1 MLNMYTFIILIII
14 GLVAGFISGLIGIGG
29 GVLIVPALVMLLGY
43 SQKAAQGTSLGIL
56 LLPVGILAVYKYY
69 QHGYINPGSVLIMAG
84 AFLVGSLLGSQVAM
98 NWSDLLVKKA
108 FALIL
113 LLISLK
119 MLVLDD
125 YLAKKS
131 IEKNTHP
138 EKIVEQRTKMP

>member
-1 MLNMYTFIILIII
+1 MYTFIVLIII

-29 GVLIVPALVMLLGY
+29 GVFIVPALVMLLGY

-69 QHGYINPGSVLIMAG
+69 QHGYINPSSVLIMAG
-84 AFLVGSLLGSQVAM
+84 AFLVGSILGSQLAM
-98 NWSDLLVKKA
+98 NWSDQLVKKA

-125 YLAKKS
+125 YLAKKAT
-131 IEKNTHP
+131 EKNTP
-138 EKIVEQRTKMP
+138 TEKILGEHTKMP

>member
-1 MLNMYTFIILIII
+1 MYTFIILIII

-29 GVLIVPALVMLLGY
+29 GVFIVPALVMLLGY

-84 AFLVGSLLGSQVAM
+84 AFLVGSLLGSQLAM
-98 NWSDLLVKKA
+98 NWSDQLVKKA
-108 FALIL
+108 FAIIL
-113 LLISLK
+113 LLIALK

-131 IEKNTHP
+131 TEKNTQT